1 MSTLAALPFGRT
13 RSMKTPVVVRRMRA
27 PNGQTG
33 LDVNVANA
41 LPMRRAVDFSG
52 PVAIAIP
59 TLVRDIAAIAEHLTN
74 GARMERRIQISRR
87 IFGRS
92 AYDGRAR
99 THGWS
104 LLIRA
109 PLARAYIR

>member
-33 LDVNVANA
+33 LGVNVANA

-59 TLVRDIAAIAEHLTN
+59 TLVRDIAAIAVHLTN
-74 GARMERRIQISRR
+74 GAGWRGADKSVDVFLGDWHKAAEPERTA
-87 IFGRS
+87 GC
-92 AYDGRAR
+92 
-99 THGWS
+99 
-104 LLIRA
+104 
-109 PLARAYIR
+109 